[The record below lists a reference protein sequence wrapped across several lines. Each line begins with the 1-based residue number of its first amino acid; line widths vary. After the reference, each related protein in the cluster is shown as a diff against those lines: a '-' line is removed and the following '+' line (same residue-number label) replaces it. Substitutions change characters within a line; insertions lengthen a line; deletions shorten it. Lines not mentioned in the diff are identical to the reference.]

1 MPLATPGTIKIDL
14 DEDQNLH
21 VLHMPFTAASPA
33 RASVVV
39 TENEKAERA
48 RISTCYW
55 AHAPEDAQIA
65 RKLPPHQAPLTSQY

>member
-1 MPLATPGTIKIDL
+1 
-14 DEDQNLH
+14 
-21 VLHMPFTAASPA
+21 MPFTAASPA